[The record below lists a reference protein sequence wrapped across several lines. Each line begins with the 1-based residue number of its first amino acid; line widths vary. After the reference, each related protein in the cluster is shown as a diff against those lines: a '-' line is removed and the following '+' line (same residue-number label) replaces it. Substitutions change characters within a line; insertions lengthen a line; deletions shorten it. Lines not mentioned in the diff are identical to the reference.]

1 MALRLIELILPA
13 GNEELI
19 AQVVEDMDIEEIWHL
34 RVSDDRV
41 MSKILISSE
50 ESEALLDALEK
61 RFSNIDGFRVM
72 VHSIVAALPSK
83 EEEEKEAAKDEE
95 DESDIKRKIGRIY
108 RGELQSG
115 LADTAKLTKVYM
127 VTVSL
132 SVIVAAVGLAK
143 DNVAVIIGAMVIA
156 PLLNPNMA
164 LSLATTLADINLAKV
179 ALKTLIVGILLAIL
193 LSLVLGY
200 ALEVDP
206 TTPEIAS
213 RTRVGLG
220 DIGIALASGAAGALF
235 LTIGFSTALV
245 GVMLAVALLPP
256 LVTIGL
262 LIGAGSMDLAL
273 DALLLLLTNLICIN
287 LAGVST
293 FVAQGVRPLAWWDA
307 DKAKKMTVLA
317 LIIWGALLGVLMML
331 VFIWGGLEL

>member
-1 MALRLIELILPA
+1 MALRLIELILPG

-19 AQVVEDMDIEEIWHL
+19 AQMVEDMDIEELWHL
-34 RVSDDRV
+34 RMSDDRV
-41 MSKILISSE
+41 MSRILISSE

-61 RFSNIDGFRVM
+61 RFSNVDGFRVI

-83 EEEEKEAAKDEE
+83 EEEEEEAAKDEE
-95 DESDIKRKIGRIY
+95 DESEIKRKIGRIY

-156 PLLNPNMA
+156 PLLGPNMA
-164 LSLATTLADINLAKV
+164 LSLATTLADISLAKV
-179 ALKTLIVGILLAIL
+179 ALKTLMAGILLAIL

-200 ALEVDP
+200 VLEVDP

-317 LIIWGALLGVLMML
+317 LIIWGSLLGVLMML
-331 VFIWGGLEL
+331 IFIWGGLEL

>member
-41 MSKILISSE
+41 MSKILIPSE
-50 ESEALLDALEK
+50 ESEALLDAIEK

-83 EEEEKEAAKDEE
+83 EEEEEEAAKDEE

>member
-1 MALRLIELILPA
+1 M
-13 GNEELI
+13 
-19 AQVVEDMDIEEIWHL
+19 
-34 RVSDDRV
+34 
-41 MSKILISSE
+41 K
-50 ESEALLDALEK
+50 
-61 RFSNIDGFRVM
+61 
-72 VHSIVAALPSK
+72 
-83 EEEEKEAAKDEE
+83 
-95 DESDIKRKIGRIY
+95 
-108 RGELQSG
+108 
-115 LADTAKLTKVYM
+115 
-127 VTVSL
+127 
-132 SVIVAAVGLAK
+132 
-143 DNVAVIIGAMVIA
+143 IA